1 MDQMKKYADG
11 IYVREFADGSKLFMT
26 GLPYNFRR
34 YNVKN
39 TNKFL
44 KHFKMTDKPISK
56 TRQKHTKNIIV
67 NPHPGEYV
75 GVDGFITEDRPVM
88 VVTAD
93 CIPILIK
100 DKNSKRAALLHS
112 GWRGVKKR
120 IYCEAINKL
129 GRRTEMEAYLLPSIQ
144 KASFQVSED
153 FVKEFKGRRDFN
165 KFLTVDEKNPGKYY
179 FDLQK
184 FVKAELIG
192 AGLKAKDIYICK
204 HDTFTS
210 KIFHSYRREKGNYG
224 LNAIIYIP

>member
-11 IYVREFADGSKLFMT
+11 IYVKEFADGARLFMT

-34 YNVKN
+34 YNVAN

-44 KHFKMTDKPISK
+44 RHFKMTDQAISK
-56 TRQKHTKNIIV
+56 TRQKHTKNIIAD
-67 NPHPGEYV
+67 PHPGEYV
-75 GVDGFITEDRPVM
+75 GVDGFISDGQPVM

-112 GWRGVKKR
+112 GWRGVQKR

-129 GRRTEMEAYLLPSIQ
+129 GRRREVEVYFLPSIQ
-144 KASFQVSED
+144 KDSFQVSED

-165 KFLTVDEKNPGKYY
+165 KFLTVDEKNSGKYY

-184 FVKAELIG
+184 FVKAELIR
-192 AGLKAKDIYICK
+192 AGIGPSDIYICE

-210 KIFHSYRREKGNYG
+210 KIFHSYRRERVDYG
-224 LNAIIYIP
+224 LNAIIYVP

>member
-11 IYVREFADGSKLFMT
+11 IYVREFADGAKVFMT

-44 KHFKMTDKPISK
+44 KHFKMTDKSISK

-67 NPHPGEYV
+67 DPNPGEYV
-75 GVDGFITEDRPVM
+75 GVDGFISDGSPVM

-100 DKNSKRAALLHS
+100 DKNSRRAALLHS

-120 IYCEAINKL
+120 IYCEAINKM
-129 GRRTEMEAYLLPSIQ
+129 GRRTELEAYLLPSIQ
-144 KASFQVSED
+144 KASFQVGED
-153 FVKEFKGRRDFN
+153 FVKKFNGRRDFN
-165 KFLTVDEKNPGKYY
+165 KFLTDDEKNLGKYY

-184 FVKAELIG
+184 FVKAELIR
-192 AGLKAKDIYICK
+192 AGLKANDIHISG

-210 KIFHSYRREKGNYG
+210 EIFHSYRREKSSYG
-224 LNAIIYIP
+224 LNAIIYI